1 MINIT
6 DSETSPGRYQNAP
19 LARIWP
25 RGGTVAL
32 SILGF
37 GLGGPLVSPAMA
49 GCLGHP
55 EDNFCYIAD
64 VSFAHEVDGGGTF
77 SVVNSGATPQT
88 AATPTT
94 PEGWASASSE
104 SANNGTLEVRTVTN
118 NDDSYAAQAEASL
131 SYTFRLDSTPGA
143 PGASVIPLHVIAS
156 AESLRDT
163 NFADEKATIEID
175 QGGLRLAYAEQKILS
190 GREID
195 LLSLNQTIDVA
206 PDTDIVVTM
215 FASSNIISFAGNG
228 RRSSGVLLD
237 PLFDI
242 APEYAS
248 LYTLVGLPEGT
259 ASAAVPEPTT
269 WAMMVI
275 GFAGL
280 GFAGY
285 RTSRRT
291 DAAAG

>member
-1 MINIT
+1 MMLLQVNAVSLAKIT
-6 DSETSPGRYQNAP
+6 KA
-19 LARIWP
+19 
-25 RGGTVAL
+25 V
-32 SILGF
+32 GF
-37 GLGGPLVSPAMA
+37 MA
-49 GCLGHP
+49 GTTSSHSRAGTKLREPKALFETLVFVRDKPVVEIDAMRDKYPALH
-55 EDNFCYIAD
+55 EL
-64 VSFAHEVDGGGTF
+64 HEVC
-77 SVVNSGATPQT
+77 
-88 AATPTT
+88 
-94 PEGWASASSE
+94 WASASSE

-118 NDDSYAAQAEASL
+118 NDDSYAAQAEAGL

-143 PGASVIPLHVIAS
+143 PGASLIPLHVIAS
-156 AESLRDT
+156 GESLRDT

-175 QGGLRLAYAEQKILS
+175 QGGSRLAYAEQKILS

-269 WAMMVI
+269 WAMMVV

-285 RTSRRT
+285 RTSRRA